1 MRRQRVSQL
10 RTPFSRG
17 ATPFTRRCL
26 DRSGRNLLSPAP
38 FRRNHDNS
46 KSLSIHVGI
55 ENGGDCACPVFVGS
69 DQAVRLTC
77 NTPKSGF
84 GCERSGTR
92 YAITIM
98 RRGVHAYYGRGG
110 VSPMDTPNAG
120 RSRWPDGGFQRKP
133 RLVPALSTVS
143 TRAPAARRCS
153 SSGDR
158 RMAACRKASGR
169 AYLRD
174 LPQTEFHVLDG
185 SYWALEANLDEIA
198 ARMCDF
204 LGRTSL
210 PDFA

>member
-10 RTPFSRG
+10 RAPFSRG
-17 ATPFTRRCL
+17 VTPFTRRCL

-46 KSLSIHVGI
+46 KSLSIHGGI

-92 YAITIM
+92 CAITIM
-98 RRGVHAYYGRGG
+98 RRGVHACYGRGG

-143 TRAPAARRCS
+143 ARAPAARRCS
-153 SSGDR
+153 SSGTAGWLHAGKRPAGLFSAIYREPNSMFSMVATGR
-158 RMAACRKASGR
+158 RRPISG
-169 AYLRD
+169 
-174 LPQTEFHVLDG
+174 
-185 SYWALEANLDEIA
+185 
-198 ARMCDF
+198 ARHC
-204 LGRTSL
+204 LIL
-210 PDFA
+210 PD